1 MSVAKSI
8 EVLVADDTTVSRAL
22 ICETLSQLGITN
34 VRIAKDGADAL
45 DAMMTKPAHLVLS
58 DYHMPNLDGL
68 QLLEKLR
75 SYKPTSRI
83 GFILITANSDRA
95 LIEKGAQLGMNNYIA
110 KPFTTPKVKQA
121 IERVVGKL

>member
-1 MSVAKSI
+1 MSIAKSL

-22 ICETLSQLGITN
+22 ICETLSQLGIEN
-34 VRIAKDGADAL
+34 VRIAKDGKAAL
-45 DAMMTKPAHLVLS
+45 DSMMTKPAHLVLS
-58 DYHMPNLDGL
+58 DYHMPVMDGL

-75 SYKPTSRI
+75 SYKPTSQV

-95 LIEKGAQLGMNNYIA
+95 LVEKGAALGMNNYIA

-121 IERVVGKL
+121 IERVVGTL